1 MRVKL
6 DVLLDMYNNDIFK
19 NVKNKKKI
27 YNFEKNKIQ
36 YLIYIKDILETNT
49 YDGGKYNI
57 FLIKTP
63 KERIIMSQNMID
75 KIINHYVAKKILL
88 PKLEKYLMKENCA
101 TRKNMGT
108 SYAIKQF
115 INNLEKFKSY
125 EEFYVLKLDIKK
137 YFYSIDHNVLKNM
150 LKDIFNE
157 EEYNLISKI
166 INSTNHNYINNKISK
181 LNKFDYLYNYDKG
194 LPIGNM
200 TSQILAVFYLSK
212 VHHYIKHNLGIKYFT
227 VYMDDY
233 VLLHKDKEYLKKILH
248 ILEEKLYNEYK
259 LKLNESKTKI
269 YKISNGV
276 CFLGH
281 KFIVKNKKTITLL
294 TNSSKKNIVKG
305 LKRDL
310 YLLKKDDFNFNSIYS
325 SLQTYKY
332 SYKFVKKTMVKNIFL
347 KYF

>member
-1 MRVKL
+1 MDRKKNMRVKL

-115 INNLEKFKSY
+115 INNLEI
-125 EEFYVLKLDIKK
+125 EKK
-137 YFYSIDHNVLKNM
+137 KQQT
-150 LKDIFNE
+150 
-157 EEYNLISKI
+157 
-166 INSTNHNYINNKISK
+166 INT
-181 LNKFDYLYNYDKG
+181 
-194 LPIGNM
+194 
-200 TSQILAVFYLSK
+200 
-212 VHHYIKHNLGIKYFT
+212 
-227 VYMDDY
+227 
-233 VLLHKDKEYLKKILH
+233 
-248 ILEEKLYNEYK
+248 
-259 LKLNESKTKI
+259 
-269 YKISNGV
+269 
-276 CFLGH
+276 
-281 KFIVKNKKTITLL
+281 
-294 TNSSKKNIVKG
+294 KNII
-305 LKRDL
+305 LKQ
-310 YLLKKDDFNFNSIYS
+310 S
-325 SLQTYKY
+325 
-332 SYKFVKKTMVKNIFL
+332 
-347 KYF
+347 